1 MISDV
6 IDSLAR
12 GDTISFMR
20 EIKRVVESSIRSAE
34 DAIYNAIDM
43 LTSGVAMVVDDI
55 KDFGKLDRPHHWL
68 WGVILAIAGII
79 MLGVAL
85 YFLLKPK

>member
-20 EIKRVVESSIRSAE
+20 EIKRVVVSSIRSAE
-34 DAIYNAIDM
+34 DAVYNAIDM
-43 LTSGVAMVVDDI
+43 LTSGVAMVADDI

-68 WGVILAIAGII
+68 WGIILAVAGII